1 MIKAEDFNTKVKPNF
16 CPGCGDLAVWMAFK
30 NVAAKLDLDSTNT
43 ALVAGIGCH
52 GHILNF
58 TKINAIEGLHG
69 RPVPVATGIKLVN
82 PRLNVIA
89 FSGDGDCLGEGGNH
103 FMHACRRNHDINLFI
118 HDNAIY
124 GLTTGQ
130 TSPRTPHGMATK
142 STPEGNKDIPLNP
155 AAVAIASGATFVART
170 FCQDLPHMEEI
181 LTRAIEHKGMSVVQI
196 LQTCITFNKE
206 YTLDFYKDNVYKLP
220 DDYDPKDKVRALE
233 KALEWGEKSIP
244 LGILYEE
251 TGKESYEDQLKEISD
266 KPVIE
271 MEPKVNDVTELFK
284 AHV

>member
-1 MIKAEDFNTKVKPNF
+1 MMKAEEYNTKIKPNF
-16 CPGCGDLAVWMAFK
+16 CPGCGDFGIWLALK
-30 NVAAKLDLDSTNT
+30 NVASQLGLDSSNT
-43 ALVAGIGCH
+43 ALIAGIGCH

-58 TKINAIEGLHG
+58 TKINSIEGLHG

-103 FMHACRRNHDINLFI
+103 FIHSCRRNHDINLFI

-130 TSPRTPHGMATK
+130 TSPRTPHGMVTK
-142 STPEGNKDIPLNP
+142 STPEGNKDVPLNP
-155 AAVAIASGATFVART
+155 AAMAITAGATFVART
-170 FCQDLPHMEEI
+170 FCLEPKHMEEI
-181 LTRAIEHKGMSVVQI
+181 FTKAIKHKGMSVVQI

-206 YTLDFYKDNVYKLP
+206 YTLDFYRENVYKLP
-220 DDYDPKDKVRALE
+220 DDYDPSDKV
-233 KALEWGEKSIP
+233 KALKKAMEWGEKNIP
-244 LGILYEE
+244 LGVLYEE
-251 TGKESYEDQLKEISD
+251 KGKPSYEDQLIDISK
-266 KPVIE
+266 KPIVDT
-271 MEPKVNDVTELFK
+271 EPVVKDVTELFK